1 MRSGGANGQVTVRT
15 LSALRDLKY
24 TLADAGS
31 NMPDRRHSVLVG
43 TTTTLAIATIFVA
56 ARLVS
61 RIAIVRRTSW
71 DDYFIIIGWVCTLF
85 RRHRDFRG
93 RAHAANSSEDL
104 MLTMLPHIV
113 HCLRANRFSCRCD
126 FEGAGPSRC

>member
-1 MRSGGANGQVTVRT
+1 MTVRT
-15 LSALRDLKY
+15 LSARRDLEN

-71 DDYFIIIGWVCTLF
+71 DDYFIIIGWVCTL
-85 RRHRDFRG
+85 
-93 RAHAANSSEDL
+93 SQ
-104 MLTMLPHIV
+104 T
-113 HCLRANRFSCRCD
+113 
-126 FEGAGPSRC
+126 SRL